1 MIKRLSIAI
10 ALTLSISAVSS
21 AVQQQSA
28 PAVPR
33 TTSITAA
40 GCLQEVRDYATK
52 RQQEMMAATAPAVPN
67 ATAETTQQLN
77 QSRAPLVSQIN
88 QAKTAMAKECASRLD
103 TRTLAPKD
111 LVSLAD
117 LYTEAG
123 QNDEVKAAVDRAL
136 AVKTLAPAER
146 AAILVYAVRVGLRE
160 PVSEARNARLEKYV
174 SELDASTAATMDQK
188 LDAHVQMNGW
198 YRYDDVDAGIIK
210 HSTWIIDAAKKAKPD
225 QRRKFATSAVSAY
238 VNLAQALAGQGQ
250 NDRALALL
258 RSAATELA
266 DVQPAQRIDPE
277 IARLQLVRTP
287 GAAITAPRW
296 LNMPEGK
303 TELAM
308 PGFVTLLEFSAHWCV
323 PCKESYPGVNRL
335 RQKYGKQGF
344 RVVLSTDYYGYFE
357 QERNL
362 APPEEFEHD
371 RKYFAE
377 HGMDVPIA
385 VGDRRNNVNYKVG
398 GIPQIHLIDK
408 RGRIRLVMVGYD
420 DANEPRLAK
429 MIEDMLKE
437 N

>member
-1 MIKRLSIAI
+1 MVKKLSIAA
-10 ALTLSISAVSS
+10 ALVLSITAVSS
-21 AVQQQSA
+21 GVQQQSA

-33 TTSITAA
+33 TTAITPA
-40 GCLQEVRDYATK
+40 GCLQEVRDYAAK
-52 RQQEMMAATAPAVPN
+52 RQQEMMAATAPAIPN
-67 ATAETTQQLN
+67 ATAEATQQLN
-77 QSRAPLVSQIN
+77 QRRAPLVSQIN

-103 TRTLAPKD
+103 TRTLAAKD

-123 QNDEVKAAVDRAL
+123 QNDEVKVAVDRAL
-136 AVKTLAPAER
+136 AMKDLAPPER
-146 AAILVYAVRVGLRE
+146 AAILVYAIRVGLRE
-160 PVSEARNARLEKYV
+160 PVSEARNVRLEKFV
-174 SELDASTAATMDQK
+174 SELDTSTAATMDQK

-210 HSTWIIDAAKKAKPD
+210 HSTWIIDAAKKAPSD
-225 QRRKFATSAVSAY
+225 QRRKFAQSAVSAY

-277 IARLQLVRTP
+277 IARLQLVGTP

-344 RVVLSTDYYGYFE
+344 RVVLATQYYGYFE

-362 APPEEFEHD
+362 APQEEFEHD
-371 RKYFAE
+371 RRYFAE

-385 VGDRRNNVNYKVG
+385 VGDRRNDVNYKVG

-408 RGRIRLVMVGYD
+408 LGRIRLVMVGYD
-420 DANEPRLAK
+420 DANELKLAK

>member
-33 TTSITAA
+33 TTSITPA

-52 RQQEMMAATAPAVPN
+52 RQQEMMAATAPAIPN
-67 ATAETTQQLN
+67 ATAEATQQLN

-88 QAKTAMAKECASRLD
+88 QAKATMAKECASRLD

-210 HSTWIIDAAKKAKPD
+210 HSTWIIDAAKKAMPD

-277 IARLQLVRTP
+277 IARLQLVGTP

-420 DANEPRLAK
+420 DANEPRLTK

>member
-1 MIKRLSIAI
+1 MVKRLSIAI
-10 ALTLSISAVSS
+10 ALMLPIAAVSS
-21 AVQQQSA
+21 AVQQQPA

-33 TTSITAA
+33 TTSITPA

-52 RQQEMMAATAPAVPN
+52 RQQEMMAATAPATPN
-67 ATAETTQQLN
+67 ATAEATQQLN
-77 QSRAPLVSQIN
+77 QTRAPLVSQIN

-136 AVKTLAPAER
+136 AVKNLAPAER

-160 PVSEARNARLEKYV
+160 PVSEARNARLEKFV

-210 HSTWIIDAAKKAKPD
+210 HSTWIIDAAKKAAPD
-225 QRRKFATSAVSAY
+225 QRRKFAMSAISAH

-258 RSAATELA
+258 RSAVTELA

-277 IARLQLVRTP
+277 IARLQLVGTP

-362 APPEEFEHD
+362 APQEEFEHD

-385 VGDRRNNVNYKVG
+385 VGDRKNNVNYKVG

-408 RGRIRLVMVGYD
+408 RGHIRLVMVGYD

>member
-1 MIKRLSIAI
+1 MFAGGARL
-10 ALTLSISAVSS
+10 
-21 AVQQQSA
+21 
-28 PAVPR
+28 R
-33 TTSITAA
+33 R
-40 GCLQEVRDYATK
+40 E
-52 RQQEMMAATAPAVPN
+52 ATAGNDRGDRARN
-67 ATAETTQQLN
+67 TERHSGSGTTTQPDAELRSCRRSIRRKRRWQR
-77 QSRAPLVSQIN
+77 SVRPDS
-88 QAKTAMAKECASRLD
+88 
-103 TRTLAPKD
+103 TRKHLAAKD

-123 QNDEVKAAVDRAL
+123 QNDEVKVAVDRAL
-136 AVKTLAPAER
+136 ATKDLAPPER
-146 AAILVYAVRVGLRE
+146 AAILVYAIRVGLRE
-160 PVSEARNARLEKYV
+160 PVSEARNVRLEKFV
-174 SELDASTAATMDQK
+174 SELDTSTAATMDQK

-210 HSTWIIDAAKKAKPD
+210 HSTWIIDAAKKAPPD
-225 QRRKFATSAVSAY
+225 QRRKFAQSAISAY

-266 DVQPAQRIDPE
+266 DVQPPAAQRIDPE
-277 IARLQLVRTP
+277 IARLQLVGTP

-344 RVVLSTDYYGYFE
+344 RVVLATQYYGYFE
-357 QERNL
+357 QERTL
-362 APPEEFEHD
+362 APQEEFEHD

-385 VGDRRNNVNYKVG
+385 VGDRRNNCELQG
-398 GIPQIHLIDK
+398 GRHSADSPD
-408 RGRIRLVMVGYD
+408 R
-420 DANEPRLAK
+420 
-429 MIEDMLKE
+429 
-437 N
+437 